1 MSLYN
6 LLFGVNSAAPMLLKM
21 LDVDTKQMPE
31 APKELMSSYPSEG
44 KEVSYF
50 DYSKVYEDDAAS
62 EAWDKF
68 RDTLIESKFFP
79 SGRFRD
85 AYLNDKGSR
94 IILYTRNGGGN
105 REDYQYVFD
114 LLRKHP
120 HYVSDYDDDYD
131 CTYAYIE
138 FKVPDEYKGLC
149 EGLATGE
156 NPETINSKFHRLI
169 EDLKKP

>member
-1 MSLYN
+1 
-6 LLFGVNSAAPMLLKM
+6 MLLKM
-21 LDVDTKQMPE
+21 LDIDTKPMPDP
-31 APKELMSSYPSEG
+31 PKELMSIYTDKDG
-44 KEVSYF
+44 KTESYF
-50 DYSKVYEDDAAS
+50 DYGTRVYEEEIQEAV
-62 EAWDKF
+62 EAWEKF
-68 RDTLIESKFFP
+68 RDELIIAKYYP

-85 AYLNDKGSR
+85 AYLNDKGTM
-94 IILYTRNGGGN
+94 ITVYTRNGGGN
-105 REDYQYVFD
+105 RPYYQYVFD

-120 HYVSDYDDDYD
+120 QYVRDYDDDYD
-131 CTYAYIE
+131 CTYAYIK